1 MGAQKRT
8 VQLYRREVSL
18 FFEYL
23 EFMRL
28 PLPSSYP
35 LLDQRVA
42 DYINHLFQEGESI
55 SKAGW
60 LLSGLRRF
68 YPRVRKE
75 LCLAQQWYTNWA
87 REHTPWEGH
96 SYAVESPT
104 GSGGIVLAWAVVPS
118 GALSASGI
126 RFLSPYSGGA
136 SPACF
141 WYWGFTPSKFNCH
154 SAASDK
160 DIQTASTSSH
170 ARAYSS
176 GGPDSLCL
184 ERTFWCLAV
193 AMVPHSFSYIVYL
206 PVRFLFSHSSFF
218 CPLLLAQR
226 RSNPLLCG
234 LEVPW
239 LRHGAGPLERSTHLQ
254 IIFGWCSC
262 DAGECYPSGCVRDFV
277 ATVSSPSFNGSLR
290 KMTKSGAV
298 VPVLFFRLLKD
309 G

>member
-87 REHTPWEGH
+87 REHTPWESH

-104 GSGGIVLAWAVVPS
+104 GSGGIVMAWAVVPS

-193 AMVPHSFSYIVYL
+193 AMVPHSFSL
-206 PVRFLFSHSSFF
+206 NDMLKQMQPGREAQH
-218 CPLLLAQR
+218 LA
-226 RSNPLLCG
+226 S
-234 LEVPW
+234 
-239 LRHGAGPLERSTHLQ
+239 
-254 IIFGWCSC
+254 
-262 DAGECYPSGCVRDFV
+262 
-277 ATVSSPSFNGSLR
+277 
-290 KMTKSGAV
+290 
-298 VPVLFFRLLKD
+298 
-309 G
+309 

>member
-1 MGAQKRT
+1 MPRKPHLKYMGAQKRT

-87 REHTPWEGH
+87 REHTPCESH

-104 GSGGIVLAWAVVPS
+104 GSGGIVLA
-118 GALSASGI
+118 
-126 RFLSPYSGGA
+126 
-136 SPACF
+136 
-141 WYWGFTPSKFNCH
+141 
-154 SAASDK
+154 
-160 DIQTASTSSH
+160 
-170 ARAYSS
+170 
-176 GGPDSLCL
+176 
-184 ERTFWCLAV
+184 
-193 AMVPHSFSYIVYL
+193 
-206 PVRFLFSHSSFF
+206 
-218 CPLLLAQR
+218 
-226 RSNPLLCG
+226 
-234 LEVPW
+234 
-239 LRHGAGPLERSTHLQ
+239 
-254 IIFGWCSC
+254 
-262 DAGECYPSGCVRDFV
+262 
-277 ATVSSPSFNGSLR
+277 
-290 KMTKSGAV
+290 
-298 VPVLFFRLLKD
+298 
-309 G
+309 